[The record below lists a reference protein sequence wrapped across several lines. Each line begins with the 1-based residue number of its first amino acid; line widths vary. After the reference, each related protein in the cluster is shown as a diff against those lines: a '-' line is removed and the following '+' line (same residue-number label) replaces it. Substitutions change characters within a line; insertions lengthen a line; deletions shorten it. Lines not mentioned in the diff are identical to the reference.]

1 MAKPPKSFQPVIATG
16 NALRTGDVVFRT
28 SSGLWARDVRKAYVA
43 ATPDAAEHLK
53 TAAEADSAA
62 NLIVDL
68 ALILVS
74 QDDGAIRPSAL
85 RERIRAE
92 GPTIPLPRDGTIGA
106 KAAHHTD
113 AETAQHI

>member
-1 MAKPPKSFQPVIATG
+1 MAKAPKIFQPVIATG

-28 SSGLWARDVRKAYVA
+28 SAGLWARDVAKAFVA
-43 ATPDAAEHLK
+43 ATPDAAKELQ

-68 ALILVS
+68 ALIPVS
-74 QDDGAIRPSAL
+74 QDAKTIRPSAL

-92 GPTIPLPRDGTIGA
+92 GPTIALPRDGTIGA
-106 KAAHHTD
+106 PSSRD
-113 AETAQHI
+113 AGAEMAQDI